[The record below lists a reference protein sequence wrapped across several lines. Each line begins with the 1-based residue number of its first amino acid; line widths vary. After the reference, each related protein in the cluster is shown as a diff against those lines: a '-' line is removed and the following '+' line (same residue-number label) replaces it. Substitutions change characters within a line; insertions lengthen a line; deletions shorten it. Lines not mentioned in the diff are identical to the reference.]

1 MVNLT
6 INGNCVSVPEGT
18 TILNAAR
25 LAGIEIPSLCY
36 LKDLNEIGAC
46 RVCCVEIEGEN
57 KLVPSCNNKAAE
69 GMVVYTNSPR
79 VKQARRRNLELLLS
93 QHDTNCAVCV
103 RNGSC
108 QLQKLAKEQNIY
120 DTYFQKNIPSKKQRE
135 WDQNFP
141 LIRDAGKCIKCMRCV
156 QVCDKVQ
163 SLNIWDLAGTG
174 SRTRV
179 DTSNNRLIS
188 ESDCSL
194 CGQCVTHC
202 PVGAL
207 YGREDTMKVTR
218 ALQNPNRITV
228 AQIAPA
234 VRTAWAEN
242 LGLPVEETTVNH
254 LAHALKQLGFDY
266 VFDTSFA
273 ADLTIM
279 EEGSELLSRLQKGEL
294 QEYPMF
300 TSCCPAWVRFL
311 KGQFPELTGQL
322 STAKSPQQMF
332 GAITKSYFADKINAD
347 PADIVTVSIMPCI
360 SKKSE
365 ADLETMKRGGI
376 PDVDYV
382 LTTREISRMIA
393 ADNIDVSSL
402 EPIEFDSIMQSAA
415 GAGVIFGASGGVMEA
430 ALRSAYYLVTGE
442 NPPADAFA
450 GVREKEKGD
459 ASWLEAEYEIA
470 GTPVRVAVTS
480 GLANARALC
489 EAIVDHSV
497 HYDFVE
503 IMACPGGCSN
513 GGGQTIH
520 LDNLVDRQ
528 AVTRCRQD
536 LLYDLDASSAIR
548 FSHENPDIQMLY
560 DEYLIKPQSHRAH
573 ELLHTDHFAWDMP
586 KQDE

>member
-6 INGNCVSVPEGT
+6 INNIPVSVPEGT
-18 TILNAAR
+18 TILDAA
-25 LAGIEIPSLCY
+25 AANGIEIPSLCY
-36 LKDLNEIGAC
+36 LKNLNEIGAC

-57 KLVPSCNNKAAE
+57 KLVPSCNNKVEE
-69 GMVVYTNSPR
+69 GMVIYTNSPR
-79 VKQARRRNLELLLS
+79 AKRARRRNLELLLS

-103 RNGSC
+103 RNGAC

-120 DTYFQKNIPSKKQRE
+120 DTYFEKNIPSKKQRE
-135 WDQNFP
+135 WDRSFP
-141 LIRDAGKCIKCMRCV
+141 LIRDAGKCIKCMRCI

-179 DTSNNRLIS
+179 DTSHNRLIS

-218 ALQNPNRITV
+218 EIQNPDKIVV

-242 LGLPVEETTVNH
+242 MWLDPEHATVNH
-254 LAHALKQLGFDY
+254 LAAALKKLGFDY
-266 VFDTSFA
+266 VFDTSFS

-279 EEGSELLSRLQKGEL
+279 EEGSELLERLKNGEL
-294 QEYPMF
+294 EEYPMF
-300 TSCCPAWVRFL
+300 TSCCPGWVRFL
-311 KGQFPELTGQL
+311 KGQYPELTGSL

-332 GAITKSYFADKINAD
+332 GAVSKSYFAEKIGRN
-347 PADIVTVSIMPCI
+347 PEDIVTVSIMPCI
-360 SKKSE
+360 SKKAE
-365 ADLETMKRGGI
+365 CDLPTMKTNGVKE
-376 PDVDYV
+376 VDYS

-393 ADNIDVSSL
+393 ADNIDISL
-402 EPIEFDSIMQSAA
+402 IEPVEFDSLMQAYT
-415 GAGVIFGASGGVMEA
+415 GAGVIFGATGGVMEA

-442 NPPADAFA
+442 NPDPDAFME
-450 GVREKEKGD
+450 VRDHEENGGAWRD
-459 ASWLEAEYEIA
+459 AEFVID
-470 GTPVRVAVTS
+470 GTPIRVAVTS
-480 GLANARALC
+480 GLGNARALC
-489 EAIVDHSV
+489 EAIINKKVK
-497 HYDFVE
+497 YDFVE
-503 IMACPGGCSN
+503 VMACPGGCAN

-520 LDNLVDRQ
+520 LESMDNLALAKAR
-528 AVTRCRQD
+528 AD
-536 LLYDLDASSAIR
+536 LLYRLDNQSDIR
-548 FSHENPDIQMLY
+548 FSHENPDIIKLY
-560 DEYLIKPQSHRAH
+560 DEYLGAPMSHKAH

-586 KQDE
+586 EQKF